1 MSYEPGVSIGLT
13 RLILIAGEVPAND
26 RLGAE
31 DGSIYST
38 AGRPAEL
45 LAELSDAP
53 SDGGTD
59 DGRVA
64 SGGGGEDKTAG
75 MATGWIVSSASPCE
89 ADEIGMTEDPDDC
102 GSLGRLS
109 VTAPRLE
116 LVDGLV
122 GVTIAE
128 SVS

>member
-1 MSYEPGVSIGLT
+1 MARYTP
-13 RLILIAGEVPAND
+13 
-26 RLGAE
+26 
-31 DGSIYST
+31 
-38 AGRPAEL
+38 RPAGQQSCQQSFL
-45 LAELSDAP
+45 THL
-53 SDGGTD
+53 DGGTD
-59 DGRVA
+59 DGRGA

-75 MATGWIVSSASPCE
+75 MATGWIVSCASPCE
-89 ADEIGMTEDPDDC
+89 ADQIGMTEDPDDC

-128 SVS
+128 CVS